1 MELSTGVGSGSLQG
15 LYERYW
21 ENYERSLEGDPWP
34 AQGQNLAK
42 GSHFWDPWPG
52 PKGSHFW
59 SLFGKGFTL
68 LATFPFRS
76 EMCKTPTGSS
86 SYVSWA

>member
-34 AQGQNLAK
+34 AQGGGQGQGQGGHTQAAFSFSGWTEVLER
-42 GSHFWDPWPG
+42 
-52 PKGSHFW
+52 
-59 SLFGKGFTL
+59 L
-68 LATFPFRS
+68 LEALLVRVIQF
-76 EMCKTPTGSS
+76 
-86 SYVSWA
+86 